1 MGKTTT
7 LTRWLILI
15 YSKIL
20 PIKTLSQS
28 QIFDVIKVSII
39 SIKYPYQL
47 VFYTSYLSIKVR
59 LAIMSDDPKDNS
71 NQNTDQTS
79 KKEVSMTDMTP
90 NDGVLKGKKTDI
102 QNPELWE
109 FPMNYPLSIIGH
121 EGEHE
126 SLLNEIKLILGSQF
140 PDFDLASIEV
150 KPSRTGRFHSARV
163 NLYLTEADQVNKLY
177 ASLDNAKTVRMV
189 L

>member
-1 MGKTTT
+1 
-7 LTRWLILI
+7 
-15 YSKIL
+15 
-20 PIKTLSQS
+20 
-28 QIFDVIKVSII
+28 
-39 SIKYPYQL
+39 
-47 VFYTSYLSIKVR
+47 
-59 LAIMSDDPKDNS
+59 MSDDSKNNNDNVDNNINNPTS
-71 NQNTDQTS
+71 NQPSVKVTDL
-79 KKEVSMTDMTP
+79 TP
-90 NDGVLKGKKTDI
+90 NKGVLKGKKTDI

-163 NLYLTEADQVNKLY
+163 NLYLTAAEQVNTLY
-177 ASLDNAKTVRMV
+177 AALDNAKTVRMV

>member
-1 MGKTTT
+1 
-7 LTRWLILI
+7 
-15 YSKIL
+15 
-20 PIKTLSQS
+20 
-28 QIFDVIKVSII
+28 
-39 SIKYPYQL
+39 
-47 VFYTSYLSIKVR
+47 
-59 LAIMSDDPKDNS
+59 MSDDSKDNNDNVDNNANNPTS
-71 NQNTDQTS
+71 NQPSVKVTNL
-79 KKEVSMTDMTP
+79 TP
-90 NDGVLKGKKTDI
+90 NKGILKGKKTDI

-163 NLYLTEADQVNKLY
+163 NLYLTAADQVNTLY
-177 ASLDNAKTVRMV
+177 AALDNAKTVRMV

>member
-1 MGKTTT
+1 
-7 LTRWLILI
+7 
-15 YSKIL
+15 
-20 PIKTLSQS
+20 
-28 QIFDVIKVSII
+28 
-39 SIKYPYQL
+39 
-47 VFYTSYLSIKVR
+47 
-59 LAIMSDDPKDNS
+59 MSDDQRDNS
-71 NQNTDQTS
+71 QNPTNKRAVNVT
-79 KKEVSMTDMTP
+79 ELAP
-90 NDGVLKGKKTDI
+90 NEGILKGKKTDI

-126 SLLNEIKLILGSQF
+126 SLLNEVKLILGSQF

-163 NLYLTEADQVNKLY
+163 NLYLTAADQVNVLY

-189 L
+189 V